1 MPWSRRHS
9 PGLVLP
15 GRVTAR
21 GAGSRATGTG
31 TPGDAV
37 CRSAPLQAGRLI
49 KSRVYIKHAGSPPA
63 VHALAVPQSLP
74 RVSIFIIFA
83 APNGGLNPKLAVP
96 RAGQRCISSL
106 NLQPV
111 PVFLVVP
118 SPVSSSLD
126 PRIPGARSRGAGS
139 RMWPQCLACD
149 GERRV
154 PKVSWLEQRSC
165 ASLRIPSSSN
175 CQSTEKRKKIN
186 KKQ

>member
-15 GRVTAR
+15 GRVMAR

-126 PRIPGARSRGAGS
+126 PRSQVAGS
-139 RMWPQCLACD
+139 WQQDVAPVPCVRWGEARPQSLLAQAALLC
-149 GERRV
+149 
-154 PKVSWLEQRSC
+154 
-165 ASLRIPSSSN
+165 
-175 CQSTEKRKKIN
+175 
-186 KKQ
+186 